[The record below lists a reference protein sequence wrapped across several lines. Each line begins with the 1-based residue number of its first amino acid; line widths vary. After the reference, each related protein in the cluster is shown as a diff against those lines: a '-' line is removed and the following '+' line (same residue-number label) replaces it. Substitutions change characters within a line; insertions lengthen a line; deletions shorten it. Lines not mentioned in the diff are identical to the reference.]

1 MPHKSVHAK
10 YFNCRCIFFM
20 ENGLM
25 SCVFQ
30 MDTRYLSAA
39 TSDMTIEIIP
49 LEITII
55 QVRLSSPSFVMGEY
69 CNHFSLDH

>member
-1 MPHKSVHAK
+1 
-10 YFNCRCIFFM
+10 
-20 ENGLM
+20 M

-55 QVRLSSPSFVMGEY
+55 QVRLTSPCFVMGEY
-69 CNHFSLDH
+69 CHHLSLDH

>member
-1 MPHKSVHAK
+1 MDVPYSYIMLSVL
-10 YFNCRCIFFM
+10 NCGCIFFT

-55 QVRLSSPSFVMGEY
+55 QVSLSFLSFVMGEY
-69 CNHFSLDH
+69 CHHLS